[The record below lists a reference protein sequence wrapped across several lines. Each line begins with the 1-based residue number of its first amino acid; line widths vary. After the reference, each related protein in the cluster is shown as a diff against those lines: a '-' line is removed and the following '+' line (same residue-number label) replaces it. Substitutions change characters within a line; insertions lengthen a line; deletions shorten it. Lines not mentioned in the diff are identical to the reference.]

1 MFPLYIMPT
10 NVGYEYVNAEKEYH
24 EAKSTSQ
31 KIKALR
37 SMLTAVPKHKGTEKM
52 QAQIKK
58 QIAKLQS
65 QLTIEKTKGKS
76 SYSSSIKKEGAA
88 TIAIVGKTN
97 TGKSFLLSKL
107 SGKKV
112 KVSEYE
118 FTTMNPEVRMIPYE
132 NVMIQGIEIPPIY
145 EKFYES
151 KNGRQILSN
160 IRLADLV
167 IVLANSKKDFDIIKS
182 ELSKANI
189 NLVMKPKNTSLFE
202 IELPYLRINK
212 SDFSRKIVPKIWKYV
227 KKIRI
232 QTKTSGKIAEK
243 PIVLDE
249 NSRIED
255 VARTIHQD
263 FLKNFRFAR
272 VWGPSSKF
280 DGQQVGLDHKLKDK
294 DIVEI
299 FTK

>member
-112 KVSEYE
+112 KISEYE
-118 FTTMNPEVRMIPYE
+118 FTTMTPEVRMIPYE

-145 EKFYES
+145 DKFYES

-189 NLVMKPKNTSLFE
+189 TLVMKPKNISLFE

-272 VWGPSSKF
+272 VWGPSAKF

>member
-37 SMLTAVPKHKGTEKM
+37 AMLTAVPKHKGTEKM

-112 KVSEYE
+112 KISEYE
-118 FTTMNPEVRMIPYE
+118 FTTMTPEVRMIPYE

-145 EKFYES
+145 DKFYES

-160 IRLADLV
+160 IRLADLI

-189 NLVMKPKNTSLFE
+189 TLVMKPKNTSLFE
-202 IELPYLRINK
+202 IELPYLRVNK

-232 QTKTSGKIAEK
+232 QTKTAGKIAEK

-272 VWGPSSKF
+272 IWGPSAKF
-280 DGQQVGLDHKLKDK
+280 DGQQVGLEHILKDK

>member
-1 MFPLYIMPT
+1 MPT

-24 EAKSTSQ
+24 EAKNTSQ

-37 SMLTAVPKHKGTEKM
+37 AMLTAVPKHKGTEKM

-76 SYSSSIKKEGAA
+76 SYSSSIKREGAA

-97 TGKSFLLSKL
+97 SGKSFLLSKL

-112 KVSEYE
+112 KTSEYE
-118 FTTMNPEVRMIPYE
+118 FTTMTPEVRMIPYE

-145 EKFYES
+145 DNFYES

-160 IRLADLV
+160 IRLSDLV
-167 IVLANSKKDFDIIKS
+167 IILANSKKDFEMIKS

-189 NLVMKPKNTSLFE
+189 NLVMKPKNTNLFE
-202 IELPYLRINK
+202 IEIPYLRINK
-212 SDFSRKIVPKIWKYV
+212 SDFSRKIVPKLWKYV

-232 QTKTSGKIAEK
+232 QTKTSGKIADK

-272 VWGPSSKF
+272 VWGPSAKF
-280 DGQQVGLDHKLKDK
+280 GGQQVGLEHKLKDK

>member
-112 KVSEYE
+112 KISEYE
-118 FTTMNPEVRMIPYE
+118 FTTMTPEVRMIPYE

-189 NLVMKPKNTSLFE
+189 ILVMKPKNTSLFE

-272 VWGPSSKF
+272 VWGPSAKF

>member
-1 MFPLYIMPT
+1 MPT

-24 EAKSTSQ
+24 EAKNTSQ

-37 SMLTAVPKHKGTEKM
+37 AMLTAVPKHKGTEKM

-76 SYSSSIKKEGAA
+76 SYSSSIKREGAA

-97 TGKSFLLSKL
+97 SGKSFLLSKL

-112 KVSEYE
+112 KTSEYE
-118 FTTMNPEVRMIPYE
+118 FTTMTPEVRMIPYE

-145 EKFYES
+145 DNFYES

-160 IRLADLV
+160 IRLSDLV
-167 IVLANSKKDFDIIKS
+167 IILANSKKDFEMIKS

-189 NLVMKPKNTSLFE
+189 NLVMKPKNTNLFE
-202 IELPYLRINK
+202 IEIPYLRINK

-232 QTKTSGKIAEK
+232 QTKTSGKIADK

-249 NSRIED
+249 QSRIED

-263 FLKNFRFAR
+263 FLKKFRFAR
-272 VWGPSSKF
+272 VWGPSAKF
-280 DGQQVGLDHKLKDK
+280 GGQQVGLEHKLKDK

>member
-1 MFPLYIMPT
+1 MAT

-24 EAKSTSQ
+24 EASTNNE

-37 SMLTAVPKHKGTEKM
+37 GMLTAIPKHKGTEKM

-58 QIAKLQS
+58 QIAKLQN
-65 QLTIEKTKGKS
+65 QITIEKSKGKS

-88 TIAIVGKTN
+88 TVTIVGKTN

-107 SGKKV
+107 SGKDV
-112 KVSEYE
+112 KISEYE
-118 FTTMNPEVRMIPYE
+118 FTTMKPEVRMIPYE
-132 NVMIQGIEIPPIY
+132 NVMIQGIEIPPLY
-145 EKFYES
+145 ENFYES

-160 IRLADLV
+160 IRLSDLV
-167 IVLANSKKDFDIIKS
+167 IVLANSKEDFDMIKT
-182 ELSKANI
+182 ELKKANI
-189 NLVMKPKNTSLFE
+189 NLTMRPKNTNLFE
-202 IELPYLRINK
+202 LDLPYLRIRK
-212 SDFSRKIVPKIWKYV
+212 SDFDIKIVSKIWKYL

-243 PIVLDE
+243 PIVLE
-249 NSRIED
+249 FNSRVED

-263 FLKNFRFAR
+263 FLKNFRFAKI
-272 VWGPSSKF
+272 WGPSAKF
-280 DGQQVGLDHKLKDK
+280 EGQQVGLEHVLKDK
-294 DIVEI
+294 DIIEI

>member
-118 FTTMNPEVRMIPYE
+118 FTTMTPEVRMIPYE

-145 EKFYES
+145 DKFYES

-189 NLVMKPKNTSLFE
+189 TLVMKPKNISLFE

-272 VWGPSSKF
+272 VWGPSAKF

>member
-118 FTTMNPEVRMIPYE
+118 FTTMTPEVRMIPYE

>member
-1 MFPLYIMPT
+1 MPT

-24 EAKSTSQ
+24 EAKNTSQ

-37 SMLTAVPKHKGTEKM
+37 AMLTAVPKHKGTEKM

-76 SYSSSIKKEGAA
+76 SYSSSIKREGAA

-97 TGKSFLLSKL
+97 SGKSFLLSKL

-112 KVSEYE
+112 KTSEYE
-118 FTTMNPEVRMIPYE
+118 FTTMTPEVRMIPYE

-145 EKFYES
+145 DNFYES

-160 IRLADLV
+160 IRLSDLV
-167 IVLANSKKDFDIIKS
+167 IILANSKKDFEMIKS

-189 NLVMKPKNTSLFE
+189 NLVMKPKNTNLFE
-202 IELPYLRINK
+202 IEIPYLRINK

-232 QTKTSGKIAEK
+232 QTKTSGKIADK

-249 NSRIED
+249 KSRIED

-263 FLKNFRFAR
+263 FLKKFRFAR
-272 VWGPSSKF
+272 VWGPSAKF
-280 DGQQVGLDHKLKDK
+280 GGQQVGLEHKLKDK

>member
-1 MFPLYIMPT
+1 MPT

-112 KVSEYE
+112 KISEYE
-118 FTTMNPEVRMIPYE
+118 FTTMTPEVRMIPYE

-145 EKFYES
+145 DKFYES

-189 NLVMKPKNTSLFE
+189 TLVMKPKNISLFE

-232 QTKTSGKIAEK
+232 QTKTAGKIAEK

-272 VWGPSSKF
+272 VWGPSAKF

>member
-1 MFPLYIMPT
+1 MPT

-24 EAKSTSQ
+24 EAKNTSQ

-37 SMLTAVPKHKGTEKM
+37 AMLTAVPKHKGTEKM

-76 SYSSSIKKEGAA
+76 SYSSSIKREGAA

-97 TGKSFLLSKL
+97 SGKSFLLSKL

-112 KVSEYE
+112 KTSEYE
-118 FTTMNPEVRMIPYE
+118 FTTMTPEVRMIPYE

-145 EKFYES
+145 DNFYES

-160 IRLADLV
+160 IRLSDLV
-167 IVLANSKKDFDIIKS
+167 IILANSKKDFEMIKS

-189 NLVMKPKNTSLFE
+189 NLVMKPKNTNLFE
-202 IELPYLRINK
+202 IEIPYLRINK
-212 SDFSRKIVPKIWKYV
+212 SDFSRKIVPKLWKYV

>member
-76 SYSSSIKKEGAA
+76 SYSSSIKREGAA

-97 TGKSFLLSKL
+97 SGKSFLLSKL

-112 KVSEYE
+112 KTSEYE
-118 FTTMNPEVRMIPYE
+118 FTTMTPEVRMIPYE

-145 EKFYES
+145 DNFYES

-160 IRLADLV
+160 IRLSDLV
-167 IVLANSKKDFDIIKS
+167 IILANSKKDFEMIKS

-189 NLVMKPKNTSLFE
+189 NLVMKPKNTNLFE
-202 IELPYLRINK
+202 IEIPYLRINK
-212 SDFSRKIVPKIWKYV
+212 SDFSRKIVPKLWKYV

-232 QTKTSGKIAEK
+232 QTKTSGKIADK

-272 VWGPSSKF
+272 VWGPSAKF
-280 DGQQVGLDHKLKDK
+280 GGQQVGLEHKLKDK